1 VLTVTPQEVES
12 ILRATR
18 GGFFTVTFTKRTTGE
33 LRTMHATLNYKGALK
48 GGEAKYDHK
57 AKSLLVVRDVDATRA
72 NGNVDAIRSI
82 PWDAVLTINANGNK
96 YRVNHGEFCADYDC
110 PDNDICEGH
119 ND

>member
-1 VLTVTPQEVES
+1 MLTVTPEEVES

-18 GGFFTVTFTKRTTGE
+18 GGFFTVVFTKRTTGE
-33 LRTMHATLNYKGALK
+33 LRTMHATLNLKSALK
-48 GGEAKYDHK
+48 GGDSAYDHASK
-57 AKSLLVVRDVDATRA
+57 KLLVVRDMDATRK
-72 NGNVDAIRSI
+72 GDKAIRSI

-110 PDNDICEGH
+110 PDNDLCEGH

>member
-1 VLTVTPQEVES
+1 MLTVTPQEVES

-18 GGFFTVTFTKRTTGE
+18 GGFFTVTFTKRKTGE
-33 LRTMHATLNYKGALK
+33 LRTMHATLNLKSALK
-48 GGEAKYDHK
+48 GGEAKYDAK
-57 AKSLLVVRDVDATRA
+57 AKGLLIVRDMDATREGIA
-72 NGNVDAIRSI
+72 PIRSI

-96 YRVNHGEFCADYDC
+96 YRVNHGQFCEDYDC